1 VGRGEWAGDRAKSQ
15 ILNPQSQI
23 PNPKS
28 AAPGTLLETLLG
40 VLAAGLLTAAILAVF
55 LYAPTELTMHH
66 AQRILYAHVSVAWLG
81 LLGFVV
87 MAASGL
93 LYLLRRDLSCD
104 QWSQAAAELGWLC
117 CGLTLVTG
125 SLWARAAWLTW
136 WTWDPRLTSSFVLWL
151 IYSGYLVARAN
162 VEDPER
168 RARISAVLAICGLLD
183 VPLVVLAAHWF
194 RGMHPGVPDMEPPM
208 RAVLLLSVIGLSAFF
223 VLLFLR
229 RRGQL
234 RMESRIAALEQRLN
248 V

>member
-1 VGRGEWAGDRAKSQ
+1 LS
-15 ILNPQSQI
+15 IL
-23 PNPKS
+23 
-28 AAPGTLLETLLG
+28 AT
-40 VLAAGLLTAAILAVF
+40 GLLAAAILAIC
-55 LYAPTELTMHH
+55 LYAPTEQTMHH
-66 AQRILYAHVSVAWLG
+66 AQRILYIHVAVAWLA

-87 MAASGL
+87 MAGGGL
-93 LYLLRRDLSCD
+93 LYLLRRDVSYDHC
-104 QWSQAAAELGWLC
+104 SQAAAELGWLC

-162 VEDPER
+162 VEDPQR
-168 RARISAVLAICGLLD
+168 RARIGAVLAIVGMLD

-194 RGMHPGVPDMEPPM
+194 RGLHPAAPEMEPPM

-223 VLLFLR
+223 VLLFFR

-234 RMESRIAALEQRLN
+234 RLEGRIAALEQQLE